1 MKKFLIGLIVLSYT
15 SNVCAQTTIKAM
27 SFNIRLDAATD
38 GENRWDLRKNRVAG
52 LMQYYEPD
60 FIGAQEVL
68 HHQLTYIDSMLVQYS
83 FIGVG
88 RDDGKTLGEY
98 SCIFYNQEKYIPI
111 KQSTFWLAPKS
122 DSVCMGW
129 DAVCNRVCT
138 YGLFKNKKNNQ
149 VVWVFNTHFDHVG
162 KTARIESAKL
172 ILKKIKE
179 LNVKNDP
186 VILLGDFNL
195 RPTEEP
201 IQNIAS
207 EMNNARDI
215 SKMVYGNIDTWN
227 AFKFKEKPNGGI
239 DYIFVNKH
247 QKLVVEKFATITDSY
262 DLKYPSDHFP
272 VMTTITLLK

>member
-1 MKKFLIGLIVLSYT
+1 MRNCLIWVAVFLIIT
-15 SNVCAQTTIKAM
+15 DINAQSTVKAM
-27 SFNIRLDAATD
+27 SFNIRLDAASD
-38 GENRWDLRKNRVAG
+38 GENRWDLRKNRVAD

-68 HHQLTYIDSMLVQYS
+68 HHQLAYLDSSLVQYS
-83 FIGVG
+83 YIGVG

-98 SCIFYNQEKYIPI
+98 SCIFYNQDKYTPI

-172 ILKKIKE
+172 ILQKIKE

-201 IQNIAS
+201 IQKIAS
-207 EMNNARDI
+207 EMNNARTI

-227 AFKFKEKPNGGI
+227 GFKFKEKPNGGI

-247 QKLVVEKFATITDSY
+247 KRIVVEKFATITDSY

-272 VMTTITLLK
+272 VMATITLLK